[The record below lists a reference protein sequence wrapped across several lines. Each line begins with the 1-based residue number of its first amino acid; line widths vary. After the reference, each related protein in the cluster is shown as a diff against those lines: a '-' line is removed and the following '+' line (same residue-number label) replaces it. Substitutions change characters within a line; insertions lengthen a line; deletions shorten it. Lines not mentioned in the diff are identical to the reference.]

1 MTLLS
6 NVTNT
11 VKLFNVKAI
20 NKLIK
25 LCHSGRDKT
34 KNNTQTIQ
42 SFLANKETRK
52 HQFSLIH
59 HFADSVLMKF
69 IRFLFASLTNTRS
82 FSSRSIDRI
91 VDYRAT
97 TCDLFHPTKTHSHG
111 NNVLDQESVRV
122 REFVIAFRELAKFFN
137 HLNVVFSFV
146 ANDLHDKFDLLDGC
160 VKHHPVPFET
170 VQTTIEHERNRDD
183 KSGTVAILRL
193 LRALE
198 FTYLFL
204 ERAIVS
210 PTDSKST
217 KHVAWDVYK
226 QTLHKR
232 HNRAVQASIWLATA
246 TIPKRDALKEILLRG
261 EVEPD
266 TADRCFPLIGK
277 VYRQIYRIYEQ
288 NQLLELVPL

>member
-1 MTLLS
+1 MAS
-6 NVTNT
+6 
-11 VKLFNVKAI
+11 
-20 NKLIK
+20 
-25 LCHSGRDKT
+25 
-34 KNNTQTIQ
+34 
-42 SFLANKETRK
+42 
-52 HQFSLIH
+52 
-59 HFADSVLMKF
+59 
-69 IRFLFASLTNTRS
+69 SLTTDYNIDNVYKA
-82 FSSRSIDRI
+82 FS
-91 VDYRAT
+91 
-97 TCDLFHPTKTHSHG
+97 
-111 NNVLDQESVRV
+111 NVLDQESVRV

-170 VQTTIEHERNRDD
+170 VQTTIEHERNRED

-261 EVEPD
+261 EVEPH